1 MKVDIKD
8 IKKLRTLTGAGLTD
22 VKKALE
28 EAAGDFDK
36 AIELIRKRGQ
46 AIAAKRSDRE
56 AEEGCVLAAHDG
68 DFAVVVGVKCE
79 TDFVA
84 KNEDFVNLTKSALE
98 VALAKRGASK
108 EEVLATPLAD
118 GRSLQEHITE
128 RSGVS
133 GEKMELGIYQ
143 FVNGAKTISYNHNG
157 NMLASIIAFNEEVS
171 DEVARE
177 VAMQVAAMN
186 PVGITEADVPQ
197 EVKDRELALAREKAL
212 EAGKPENL
220 LDRIAE
226 GALQKYFKENTLL
239 AQGAFATDGKQS
251 VKEYL
256 ASNSKTLEVTAMV
269 RASLTA
275 E

>member
-56 AEEGCVLAAHDG
+56 AEEGCVLSAHDG
-68 DFAVVVGVKCE
+68 DFAVVIGVKCE

-84 KNEDFVNLTKSALE
+84 KNEDFVNLAKSALE

-118 GRSLQEHITE
+118 GRSLQDHITE

-133 GEKMELGIYQ
+133 GEKMELGIYE
-143 FVNGAKTISYNHNG
+143 FVKGATTISYNHTG

-171 DEVARE
+171 EEVARE
-177 VAMQVAAMN
+177 IAMQVAAMN
-186 PVGITEADVPQ
+186 R
-197 EVKDRELALAREKAL
+197 KLA
-212 EAGKPENL
+212 
-220 LDRIAE
+220 
-226 GALQKYFKENTLL
+226 
-239 AQGAFATDGKQS
+239 
-251 VKEYL
+251 
-256 ASNSKTLEVTAMV
+256 
-269 RASLTA
+269 
-275 E
+275 

>member
-1 MKVDIKD
+1 MAVSIQDIA
-8 IKKLRTLTGAGLTD
+8 KLRKLTGAGMMD

-46 AIAAKRSDRE
+46 AIAAKRSDRD

-68 DFAVVVGVKCE
+68 DFAVLVGLKCE

-84 KNEDFVNLTKSALE
+84 KGEDFVALTKTILDI
-98 VALAKRGASK
+98 ALAARGASK
-108 EEVLATPLAD
+108 EEILATPLAD

-133 GEKMELGIYQ
+133 GEKMELGFYEI
-143 FVNGAKTISYNHNG
+143 VRGASTISYIHPG
-157 NMLASIIAFNEEVS
+157 NLISTIVAFNEAV
-171 DEVARE
+171 DAQVAKD
-177 VAMQVAAMN
+177 VAMQIAAMN
-186 PVGITEADVPQ
+186 PVGITEADVPA
-197 EVKDRELALAREKAL
+197 EIKERELNIAREKAI

-220 LDRIAE
+220 VDHIAQ
-226 GALQKYFKENTLL
+226 GALKKYYKENTLL
-239 AQGAFATDGKQS
+239 DQEFFKDSKQTVS
-251 VKEYL
+251 QFL
-256 ASNSKTLEVTAMV
+256 QSSSKTLTVTGFY
-269 RASLTA
+269 RGSLKA